1 LTLQPPPL
9 STDNMKHKAV
19 NNAFALLHTRPMQ
32 RHGFRYA
39 RPLLLAAAGCAA
51 LALALVG
58 PGFTGSASAQTMGE
72 YGGVTAQSAGA
83 ASSMPKI
90 GAPSL
95 GRQTTSPQGNY
106 SGSQHSEETR
116 TYEPPSNDRARDDKD
131 NDRRD
136 DSPGDWEQVK

>member
-1 LTLQPPPL
+1 MKDKPVENAL
-9 STDNMKHKAV
+9 SV
-19 NNAFALLHTRPMQ
+19 INAHRTKWQGFHFTGARRVQRRGLRFASP
-32 RHGFRYA
+32 F
-39 RPLLLAAAGCAA
+39 LLAAAGAT
-51 LALALVG
+51 LALALVA

-95 GRQTTSPQGNY
+95 GQQTNSPQESY
-106 SGSQHSEETR
+106 SGSQHSEDTR
-116 TYEPPSNDRARDDKD
+116 TYEPPSNDRSRDDQD

>member
-1 LTLQPPPL
+1 
-9 STDNMKHKAV
+9 
-19 NNAFALLHTRPMQ
+19 
-32 RHGFRYA
+32 
-39 RPLLLAAAGCAA
+39 
-51 LALALVG
+51 
-58 PGFTGSASAQTMGE
+58 MGE

-90 GAPSL
+90 GVPSL
-95 GRQTTSPQGNY
+95 GQQANSPQGGY

-116 TYEPPSNDRARDDKD
+116 TYEPPSNARSRDDQD